1 METEDPVLPAGPRH
15 LPGKLRVPPDMIDID
30 GDARQGRRRQP
41 FDGFGQIQGLL
52 QRVAW
57 YLRKVSQRKIAP
69 TSL

>member
-15 LPGKLRVPPDMIDID
+15 LPGELRVPPDMIDVD
-30 GDARQGRRRQP
+30 GDAQQGRRRQG

-57 YLRKVSQRKIAP
+57 
-69 TSL
+69 